1 MIYDNFSN
9 ALTENDLVFIF
20 FYFFGRLKGLEI
32 MVKLE
37 NKTNDYHRTKAL
49 QAKIEVRREDK
60 LDRFMLFCI

>member
-32 MVKLE
+32 MVKLA

-49 QAKIEVRREDK
+49 QAKIEVR
-60 LDRFMLFCI
+60 